1 MAKLRLG
8 GHRLIHQPLS
18 RGHSLQLCLCGR
30 LQRFVQNFALVLEPD
45 HHLVAKRN
53 TFTKDIFYTIHFFTA
68 DS

>member
-30 LQRFVQNFALVLEPD
+30 LQRFVQNFALVLELD
-45 HHLVAKRN
+45 HHLVAKE
-53 TFTKDIFYTIHFFTA
+53 THLQKVFFYTIHFFTA